1 MAKDSLDIDMETLD
15 GATVRDLVALGELGA
30 FDFLLEP
37 GGEEQ
42 MWGNPL
48 PDA

>member
-1 MAKDSLDIDMETLD
+1 MAKDSADIDMEKLD
-15 GATVRDLVALGELGA
+15 VAAARDLAALGGSGA

-37 GGEEQ
+37 GAEEQ

-48 PDA
+48 PG